1 MPTYIVLSDW
11 TDQGVANFE
20 QTVDRYDTGV
30 SQLEALGVRVKERFW
45 TLGDHDMVSIIDAPN
60 DEMLAAALLKLASLG
75 NFRTTTL
82 RAFSAD
88 EMRAVIA
95 KVG

>member
-1 MPTYIVLSDW
+1 MATYIVLSDW
-11 TDQGVANFE
+11 TQQGVANFE
-20 QTVDRYDTGV
+20 QTVDRYDAGL
-30 SQLEALGVRVKERFW
+30 SQLEALGVKVKERYW
-45 TLGDHDMVSIIDAPN
+45 TLGAHDMVSILEASD

-88 EMRAVIA
+88 EMSDVIA
-95 KVG
+95 KTG

>member
-20 QTVDRYDTGV
+20 QTVDRYDAGLSQWEAMGV
-30 SQLEALGVRVKERFW
+30 SVKARYW
-45 TLGDHDMVSIIDAPN
+45 TLGDHDMVSIVDAPD
-60 DEMLAAALLKLASLG
+60 DETLAVALLKLASLG

-88 EMRAVIA
+88 EIRAVIA
-95 KVG
+95 EAG